1 MTGTM
6 ERWRHEGN
14 PNSGTDPY
22 MTLTG
27 GGRRWKRSKP
37 PRQSKSH
44 WDNLDWQTQLKDLMF
59 SHEHSCGD

>member
-22 MTLTG
+22 R

-37 PRQSKSH
+37 HRQSKSH
-44 WDNLDWQTQLKDLMF
+44 WHNLDWQTKLKDLMF